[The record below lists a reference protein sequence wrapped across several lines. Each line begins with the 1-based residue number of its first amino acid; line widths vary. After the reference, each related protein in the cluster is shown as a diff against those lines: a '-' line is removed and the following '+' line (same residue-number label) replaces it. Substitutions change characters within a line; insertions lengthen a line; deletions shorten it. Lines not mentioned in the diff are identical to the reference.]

1 MVEISNPRAG
11 IGMTSARTRGRMV
24 DRLREQGILDEMV
37 LAAMGAVPRHLFVDQ
52 ALESRAYE
60 DVALPIG
67 FGQTISC
74 PYVVARMCELA
85 RLDRAGHA
93 RDLGRVLEIGLG
105 CGYQAAV
112 LARIAREV
120 VALERIAA
128 LVGRTRPRLR
138 ELRINNVKPKH
149 GDGMAGLKDMAPYDA
164 IVIAAAFGEV
174 PEALKQQLAEGGRL
188 VMPRGSSAQTLWV
201 VEREG
206 KHFHEQQL
214 EAVKFVPLLPGVA

>member
-1 MVEISNPRAG
+1 MPATPNWPPKSTPR
-11 IGMTSARTRGRMV
+11 
-24 DRLREQGILDEMV
+24 
-37 LAAMGAVPRHLFVDQ
+37 LFVDQ

-174 PEALKQQLAEGGRL
+174 PEALKQQLAEGGDQGTFRAGPEL
-188 VMPRGSSAQTLWV
+188 ERNRVAHRDGVPDDPRCQAITMKLASSMT
-201 VEREG
+201 
-206 KHFHEQQL
+206 EQ
-214 EAVKFVPLLPGVA
+214 